1 MLNADPVI
9 ALLSRALDA
18 AALRQTVHATNIAN
32 VNTEDYHRLEVIY
45 SAEHAAPERR
55 RPGDRCAGSAAMGAG
70 GAGRSWSRP
79 RATVRLDQEMA
90 QMAENSVRYQALLGA
105 IERTLGMLR
114 TAARDGKE

>member
-18 AALRQTVHATNIAN
+18 AALRQTVHATNVAN
-32 VNTEDYHRLEVIY
+32 VDTEDYHRLEVIY
-45 SAEHAAPERR
+45 SAELQRLKAAGPAIDPQEALQWAQAEPEVVE
-55 RPGDRCAGSAAMGAG
+55 SAET
-70 GAGRSWSRP
+70 
-79 RATVRLDQEMA
+79 TVRLDTEMA
-90 QMAENSVRYQALLGA
+90 QMAENAVRYQALLGA